1 MQSEYGVTKMDIEDL
16 MQAGNAI
23 LNEVWTSV
31 NQGDFQGLSDR
42 IKDQVTKEFPLFSEK
57 RQSIFNKKK
66 NYFLAK
72 KVNRQSGIGRVILG
86 GFFSV
91 VGWFLTSLSVIDL
104 ILSLTV
110 VGSSVGTALSI
121 YMLVIFG
128 GLTAASMFLLRSG
141 MRLRNLAGLY
151 YEYGSYLE
159 GQEYFSISQLADR
172 LGISQ
177 DLLTRNL
184 LDMKKQGM
192 LPMARMDSQKTTV
205 MLTDR
210 SYRQY
215 CEAEESRKEREARE
229 NQWRK
234 EMEEAS
240 SGMPEDISRLLQE
253 GRAYIVHLKEV
264 NQMIP
269 DDDPF
274 SQKLYRQEMIVSR
287 IFEQVEKQPE
297 TAHNLRRFMD
307 YYLPTTQKLIDA
319 YADLYQQPDVG
330 KNITN
335 TKAEIS
341 DAIDMVNEAFE
352 NLLNSLFQ
360 DIAWDVSSDISV
372 MKTMLSQDGLTD
384 DQERS
389 SHE

>member
-1 MQSEYGVTKMDIEDL
+1 MDIEDL

-234 EMEEAS
+234 EMVW
-240 SGMPEDISRLLQE
+240 GKVIFPMTILFPRNFI
-253 GRAYIVHLKEV
+253 GRK
-264 NQMIP
+264 
-269 DDDPF
+269 
-274 SQKLYRQEMIVSR
+274 
-287 IFEQVEKQPE
+287 
-297 TAHNLRRFMD
+297 
-307 YYLPTTQKLIDA
+307 
-319 YADLYQQPDVG
+319 
-330 KNITN
+330 
-335 TKAEIS
+335 
-341 DAIDMVNEAFE
+341 
-352 NLLNSLFQ
+352 
-360 DIAWDVSSDISV
+360 
-372 MKTMLSQDGLTD
+372 
-384 DQERS
+384 
-389 SHE
+389 

>member
-1 MQSEYGVTKMDIEDL
+1 MDIEDL

-31 NQGDFQGLSDR
+31 NQGDFQGLSGR

-57 RQSIFNKKK
+57 RQSFFNKKK

-172 LGISQ
+172 LGISR

-229 NQWRK
+229 SQLRK

-240 SGMPEDISRLLQE
+240 DGLPEDISRLLQE

-264 NQMIP
+264 NRLIP

-274 SQKLYRQEMIVSR
+274 SQKLYRQEIIVSR

-319 YADLYQQPDVG
+319 YADLYQQPNVG
-330 KNITN
+330 TNITN

>member
-1 MQSEYGVTKMDIEDL
+1 MDIEDL

-57 RQSIFNKKK
+57 KQSIFNKKK

-229 NQWRK
+229 NQWKK

>member
-1 MQSEYGVTKMDIEDL
+1 MDIEDL

-57 RQSIFNKKK
+57 KQSIFNKKK

>member
-1 MQSEYGVTKMDIEDL
+1 MDIEDL

-23 LNEVWTSV
+23 HNEVWTSV

-229 NQWRK
+229 NQWKK

>member
-1 MQSEYGVTKMDIEDL
+1 MDIEDL

-215 CEAEESRKEREARE
+215 CEAEESRKEREASE
-229 NQWRK
+229 NQWKK

>member
-1 MQSEYGVTKMDIEDL
+1 MDIEDL

-110 VGSSVGTALSI
+110 AGSSVGTVLSI

-253 GRAYIVHLKEV
+253 GRVYIAHLKEV

>member
-1 MQSEYGVTKMDIEDL
+1 MDIEDL

-229 NQWRK
+229 NQWKK

>member
-1 MQSEYGVTKMDIEDL
+1 MDIEEL
-16 MQAGNAI
+16 MRAGSAI
-23 LNEVWTSV
+23 FDEVWTSV
-31 NQGDFQGLSDR
+31 NQGDFQGLSTR
-42 IKDQVTKEFPLFSEK
+42 IKDQVTKEFPVFSGLK
-57 RQSIFNKKK
+57 KPSLKKKK

-72 KVNRQSGIGRVILG
+72 KVNPQTGMGRVVAGGIL
-86 GFFSV
+86 SAI
-91 VGWFLTSLSVIDL
+91 GWFLTSLSVIDL
-104 ILSLTV
+104 ILSLIV
-110 VGSSVGTALSI
+110 AGSGVGTVLSI
-121 YMLVIFG
+121 YMLVMFG
-128 GLTAASMFLLRSG
+128 GMTAASMALLRSG
-141 MRLRNLAGLY
+141 MRLRNLTGLY
-151 YEYGSYLE
+151 YEYGSYLD
-159 GQEYFSISQLADR
+159 GQEYFSIGKLADR

-177 DLLTRNL
+177 DLLTSNL
-184 LDMKKQGM
+184 LGMKKHGM

-205 MLTDR
+205 MLTDQA
-210 SYRQY
+210 YRQY
-215 CEAEESRKEREARE
+215 CEAEKSRKEREA
-229 NQWRK
+229 
-234 EMEEAS
+234 MEAQDKQEYETA
-240 SGMPEDISRLLQE
+240 GNGLPEDISSLLQE
-253 GRAYIVHLKEV
+253 GRAYIDHLQEV
-264 NQMIP
+264 NRLIP

-274 SQKLYRQEMIVSR
+274 SRKLYRQETIVSR

-330 KNITN
+330 ENITN

-352 NLLNSLFQ
+352 NLLDSLFQ
-360 DIAWDVSSDISV
+360 DTAWDVSSDISV

>member
-1 MQSEYGVTKMDIEDL
+1 MDIEDL

-287 IFEQVEKQPE
+287 IFKQVEKQPE

>member
-1 MQSEYGVTKMDIEDL
+1 MDIEDL

>member
-1 MQSEYGVTKMDIEDL
+1 MDIEDL
-16 MQAGNAI
+16 MRAGNAI
-23 LNEVWTSV
+23 LDEVWTSV
-31 NQGDFQGLSDR
+31 NLGDFQGLSGR
-42 IKDQVTKEFPLFSEK
+42 IKDQVTREFPLFSGG
-57 RQSIFNKKK
+57 RPSILKKK

-72 KVNRQSGIGRVILG
+72 KVNRQSGLGRIVVG
-86 GFFSV
+86 GLFSAI
-91 VGWFLTSLSVIDL
+91 GWFLTSLSLIDL

-110 VGSSVGTALSI
+110 AGSGVGTVLSV
-121 YMLVIFG
+121 YMLVMFG
-128 GLTAASMFLLRSG
+128 GMTAASMLLLRSG
-141 MRLRNLAGLY
+141 MRLRDLAGLY

-159 GQEYFSISQLADR
+159 GQEYFSIGQLADR

-184 LDMKKQGM
+184 ISMKKKGM

-205 MLTDR
+205 MLTDKA
-210 SYRQY
+210 YRQY
-215 CEAEESRKEREARE
+215 CEAEESRKEREA
-229 NQWRK
+229 K
-234 EMEEAS
+234 EQMLQYEKEAAAD
-240 SGMPEDISRLLQE
+240 GLPEDISTLLQE
-253 GRAYIVHLKEV
+253 GRAYIAHLREV
-264 NQMIP
+264 NQLIP

-330 KNITN
+330 GNITN

>member
-1 MQSEYGVTKMDIEDL
+1 MDIEDL

-57 RQSIFNKKK
+57 KQSIFNKKK

-91 VGWFLTSLSVIDL
+91 VGWFLTSLPVIDL

-215 CEAEESRKEREARE
+215 CEAEESRKEGEARE